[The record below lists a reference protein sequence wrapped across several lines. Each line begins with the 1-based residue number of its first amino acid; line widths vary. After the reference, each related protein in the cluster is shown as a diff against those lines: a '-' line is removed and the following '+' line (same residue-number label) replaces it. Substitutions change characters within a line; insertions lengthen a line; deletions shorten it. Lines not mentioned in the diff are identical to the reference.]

1 LDPSLQHGLWFFGVV
16 GQHTQWGPGVLAP
29 PPLLGVVAA
38 VTTSRRSTLPTLGRK
53 NSSLLLLLLL
63 LNPRALAYLISR
75 DSELAYLL
83 RSFDVALDLLKR
95 V

>member
-1 LDPSLQHGLWFFGVV
+1 
-16 GQHTQWGPGVLAP
+16 
-29 PPLLGVVAA
+29 
-38 VTTSRRSTLPTLGRK
+38 LGRE
-53 NSSLLLLLLL
+53 NSSLLLLLLLL